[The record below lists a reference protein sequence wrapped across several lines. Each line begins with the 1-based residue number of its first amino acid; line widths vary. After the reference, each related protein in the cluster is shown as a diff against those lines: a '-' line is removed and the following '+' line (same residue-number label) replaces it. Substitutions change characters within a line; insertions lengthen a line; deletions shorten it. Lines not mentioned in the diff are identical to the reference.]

1 MIRLARRPRL
11 LIAALS
17 CALLA
22 FLPQTALPRT
32 AVAPAGDGLSQ
43 QPPPAP
49 LPDYDIPGGHFFTQ
63 TAGPGRGFSVTDSG
77 TDTSGRPIRFW
88 SEFRRLGGLS
98 TLGYP
103 ISRRYTGEDGFVYQ
117 AFQRGV
123 LQWHPE
129 DSAAWLVNSL
139 DILHDAGRDSWLAAQ
154 YSIPPA
160 IPDDGSGGDLAR
172 ATQIRLGW
180 LTNERIRA
188 HFLANPSPDLLFG
201 WGQQA
206 AIELYGLP
214 ASQPE
219 RRGPFIVQRFQRAA
233 LQLWVENV
241 PGMPPAGQVVSIL
254 AGDLLKESGL
264 LPRPALEPEPAPPV
278 PLIAGFRIEPPTVA
292 QGGTVLLR
300 AIAPQ
305 AVTITAVVDDRRIPF
320 VRLGD
325 EFVALAGFGRAA
337 APGPRPI
344 ALLATDAAGRTVER
358 REPFDSLLIVDAR
371 FPIERLSLPPERLQL
386 ASPENVA
393 AENAKLAPVFSRITP
408 QPLWSGPFVIPV
420 QGRITSTFGVRR
432 AYNDGPPTG
441 SHEGIDYGVPPGTP
455 VPATNSGV
463 VALAEPL
470 VVRGNAVII
479 DHGLGLYSAYYHLS
493 EIRVTPGQP
502 VDKGTIIGLSGN
514 TGFSSGPHL
523 HWELRVHN
531 VNVNPMQWVE
541 RPAL

>member
-1 MIRLARRPRL
+1 MRLARVPRL
-11 LIAALS
+11 LLAVVS
-17 CALLA
+17 CVLLA
-22 FLPQTALPRT
+22 FLPQAALLRT
-32 AVAPAGDGLSQ
+32 ASAPATEQPQ
-43 QPPPAP
+43 QP
-49 LPDYDIPGGHFFTQ
+49 LPVQLADYDIPGGHFFTQ
-63 TAGPGRGFSVTDSG
+63 TASPGRGFSVTDGG
-77 TDTSGRPIRFW
+77 TDSSGRPVRFW
-88 SEFRRLGGLS
+88 SEFQRLGGLA

-103 ISRRYTGEDGFVYQ
+103 ISRRYTGDDGFVYQ

-129 DSAAWLVNSL
+129 DNAAWLVNSL
-139 DILHDAGRDSWLAAQ
+139 DLLHDAGRDGWLAAQ
-154 YSIPPA
+154 YGIPPA
-160 IPDDGSGGDLAR
+160 IVDDGSGGDLAR
-172 ATQIRLGW
+172 ATRIRLGW

-188 HFLANPSPDLLFG
+188 HFLANPSPDMLFG
-201 WGQQA
+201 WSQET

-219 RRGPFIVQRFQRAA
+219 RRGPFIIQRFQRAA

-241 PGMPPAGQVVSIL
+241 PGMPPAGQVVGIL

-278 PLIAGFRIEPPTVA
+278 PLIAGFRVEPPTVP

-300 AIAPQ
+300 VLAPQ
-305 AVTITAVVDDRRIPF
+305 AATVVASLDDRRIPF
-320 VRLGD
+320 TRLGD
-325 EFVALAGFGRAA
+325 EFVALVGFSRAA
-337 APGPRPI
+337 APGLRPI
-344 ALLATDAAGRTVER
+344 VLSATDPAGRTVER
-358 REPFDSLLIVDAR
+358 REPFDTVLITDAR
-371 FPIERLSLPPERLQL
+371 FPIEQVFLPPERLQL
-386 ASPENVA
+386 ASPENIA
-393 AENAKLAPVFSRITP
+393 AENAKLAPVFSHVTP
-408 QPLWSGPFVIPV
+408 QRLWSGPFIIPV

-432 AYNDGPPTG
+432 AYNNGPPTG

-455 VPATNSGV
+455 VPATNSGI

-502 VDKGTIIGLSGN
+502 VEKGTIIGLSGN

-541 RPAL
+541 RPVLSR